1 MTRDELAKEIAKGL
15 IETGVE
21 GPFDA
26 VSCSTAGDYPSIGC
40 SQWEG
45 SRADTLL
52 SYIDGGEKFIGRSYS
67 DIEASGELPEL
78 AELLDSRQ
86 GHEAQLMILASDA
99 MAYVESVMDAG
110 LTDERC
116 IIYAGT
122 WCPTSH
128 YVVARF
134 IERRAERGE
143 DVNNLWTLAELFGA
157 EYAIAADCEEYADGY
172 ENRAWRTYE
181 HVSELDLS
189 EYGVSDYGE
198 TGED

>member
-78 AELLDSRQ
+78 AELLDSGQ

-99 MAYVESVMDAG
+99 LAYVDAVMDAG

-116 IIYAGT
+116 IIYAGI

-143 DVNNLWTLAELFGA
+143 NVNDLWTLAELFGA

-181 HVSELDLS
+181 HVIELDLS
-189 EYGVSDYGE
+189 EYDVSDYGE
-198 TGED
+198 NGED

>member
-21 GPFDA
+21 GPFDT
-26 VSCSTAGDYPSIGC
+26 VCCSTAGDYPSIGVSC
-40 SQWEG
+40 WEG
-45 SRADTLL
+45 GRADTLL
-52 SYIDGGEKFIGRSYS
+52 SYIDGGDKFSGRTYS
-67 DIEASGELPEL
+67 DIEDSEELEEL
-78 AELLDSRQ
+78 EELLDSEQ
-86 GHEAQLMILASDA
+86 GHEAQLMILANDA
-99 MAYVESVMDAG
+99 MEYVDAVMDAG

-116 IIYAGT
+116 IIYAGV

-143 DVNNLWTLAELFGA
+143 NVNTLYELARLFGE
-157 EYAIAADCEEYADGY
+157 EYAIAADCEDYSEGY

-189 EYGVSDYGE
+189 EYGVSAYGE
-198 TGED
+198 NGED